1 MSAGATV
8 AFYAYASGTFSR
20 PSDHFILHF
29 DTVITNAGNGYHP
42 HSGVF
47 IAPRSGYYVFTWSFR
62 IQNSAH
68 ISTELMVNGSS
79 KGSVFSDTENGVGGN
94 HAGTI
99 VVYINEGDE
108 VFLRTTKFLAKI
120 GDIYSDFVGR
130 TYFAGW
136 LMTL

>member
-47 IAPRSGYYVFTWSFR
+47 IAPRSGYYVFTWSFV
-62 IQNSAH
+62 H
-68 ISTELMVNGSS
+68 INQ
-79 KGSVFSDTENGVGGN
+79 
-94 HAGTI
+94 
-99 VVYINEGDE
+99 GDE
-108 VFLRTTKFLAKI
+108 VFLRTTKFLTDM

-136 LMTL
+136 LMA